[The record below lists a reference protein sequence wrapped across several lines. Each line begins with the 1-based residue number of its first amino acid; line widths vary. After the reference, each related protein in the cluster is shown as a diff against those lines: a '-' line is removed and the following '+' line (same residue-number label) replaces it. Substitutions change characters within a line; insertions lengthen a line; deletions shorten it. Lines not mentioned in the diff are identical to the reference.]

1 MCNLS
6 RLKTVV
12 TGEKKILGE
21 KKGSKSLFSMGYPLS
36 SIIERRVRPAVK
48 VLRPHQQAL
57 CHQGAAEI
65 TVQMRMRMGLPPQTA
80 RLGLPKGDPGIIS
93 LPSLLPAVG

>member
-1 MCNLS
+1 MWNLS

-12 TGEKKILGE
+12 TGEKKILWE
-21 KKGSKSLFSMGYPLS
+21 KKGSKSLFSMLS
-36 SIIERRVRPAVK
+36 SIIERGVSPAVK

-57 CHQGAAEI
+57 CHQRAAEI
-65 TVQMRMRMGLPPQTA
+65 TVGMRMRMGLLPQTA
-80 RLGLPKGDPGIIS
+80 HVGLPKGDPGIIS